1 MAQQL
6 WVTPDMQELFRAVL
20 KLKNVQECARFFRDL
35 MTIEEIREMAN
46 RWKAARL
53 LDDGLTY
60 RDVAFKTG
68 MSTTTVAR
76 IAFWLR
82 DGEGGY
88 RLVLDRMKNQAERRT
103 TVRSRRVSN
112 QQNAHHTHP
121 KRSLMNR
128 GEQRM

>member
-1 MAQQL
+1 MPL
-6 WVTPDMQELFRAVL
+6 RPWVTTDMQKLFSAMQ
-20 KLKNVQECARFFRDL
+20 NVKTREECARLFRDL
-35 MTIEEIREMAN
+35 MTIEEIREMSN

-53 LDDGLTY
+53 LDEGLTY
-60 RDVAFKTG
+60 RAVAQQTS

-88 RLVLDRMKNQAERRT
+88 RLVLDRMKNRKT
-103 TVRSRRVSN
+103 T

-121 KRSLMNR
+121 QRSLMNR